1 MSIRLFNLLITLFL
15 FAIIIIWLYECF
27 KPDFLHNKHRF
38 NQKNAETI
46 LKETVHQLHL
56 IALTDMFNY
65 NNDVNH
71 QRHNKKLK
79 PQDRV
84 YLFNNHTLNKM
95 AHMSLGL
102 YSNQDQ
108 TWLKLWM
115 KCDKHNFSNVQE
127 AASQFITHY
136 DPEIYLWYVYPIN
149 HAHKYC
155 WVPIE
160 KAIASSSIK
169 TPDVLKKYQAAF
181 ELLMLHLDIGKDSKI
196 SWKNLAN
203 GSWWTNND
211 RKADVLD
218 RLTIV
223 NKNETILIDLK
234 NFKPYKA
241 QIYPN
246 ADVAEFANTTI
257 ALTDLYHEACEKSS
271 HLQKQAKEQSKRE
284 LKRA

>member
-1 MSIRLFNLLITLFL
+1 M
-15 FAIIIIWLYECF
+15 
-27 KPDFLHNKHRF
+27 
-38 NQKNAETI
+38 
-46 LKETVHQLHL
+46 
-56 IALTDMFNY
+56 
-65 NNDVNH
+65 
-71 QRHNKKLK
+71 
-79 PQDRV
+79 
-84 YLFNNHTLNKM
+84 
-95 AHMSLGL
+95 
-102 YSNQDQ
+102 
-108 TWLKLWM
+108 
-115 KCDKHNFSNVQE
+115 
-127 AASQFITHY
+127 
-136 DPEIYLWYVYPIN
+136 
-149 HAHKYC
+149 
-155 WVPIE
+155 
-160 KAIASSSIK
+160 
-169 TPDVLKKYQAAF
+169 LKKYQAAF

-196 SWKNLAN
+196 SWKHLAN

-241 QIYPN
+241 QIYSN